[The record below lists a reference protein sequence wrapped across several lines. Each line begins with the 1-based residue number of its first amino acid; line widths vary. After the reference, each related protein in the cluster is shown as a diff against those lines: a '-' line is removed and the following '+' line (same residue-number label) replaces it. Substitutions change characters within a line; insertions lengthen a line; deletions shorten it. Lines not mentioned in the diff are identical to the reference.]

1 MELAISVTLLLLILA
16 GIVDLGRAFFTLM
29 AMQDAAEEGVVYGV
43 AFPRECTNIVN
54 RVRYNLSSAV
64 QPENTTVAVYIKN
77 SSDEPL
83 SCTSISSTEVVAGR
97 EIADRSD
104 PAVSNHHAH
113 PGCNHRSND
122 PIKGYCKWGVIA
134 TPAVSCGRQE

>member
-97 EIADRSD
+97 EMLIEVTQ
-104 PAVSNHHAH
+104 PFQITM
-113 PGCNHRSND
+113 
-122 PIKGYCKWGVIA
+122 PILCAITGQTIPLKATANGVLLR
-134 TPAVSCGRQE
+134 PQP

>member
-97 EIADRSD
+97 EMLIEVTQ
-104 PAVSNHHAH
+104 PFQITM
-113 PGCNHRSND
+113 
-122 PIKGYCKWGVIA
+122 PILGAITGQTIPLKATANGVLLR
-134 TPAVSCGRQE
+134 PQP